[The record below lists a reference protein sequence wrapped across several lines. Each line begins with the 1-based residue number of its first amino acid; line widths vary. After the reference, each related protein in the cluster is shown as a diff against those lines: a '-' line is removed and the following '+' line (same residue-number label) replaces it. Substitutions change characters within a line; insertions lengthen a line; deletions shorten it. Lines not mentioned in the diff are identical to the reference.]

1 VIGAVVD
8 GVETILADSTV
19 APPQADTWYKLD
31 VVVARVN
38 GQDTVTLY
46 ANAGERVTWMRGSG
60 PILTGGRVGVM
71 ARGGAAHDTDAE
83 TDATAPHL
91 TASVASVAAS
101 VSGWSP
107 PTDAETDATAPHLT
121 ASVASVAASVSG
133 SVAPPQANTW
143 HQLDIVVAHERVTL
157 YVADQERVSWQPAG
171 AHRLTGGQVGLMAK
185 QSIAAFQELGQW
197 DGGHPGPRSREV
209 PRST

>member
-1 VIGAVVD
+1 M
-8 GVETILADSTV
+8 TSLADSTV
-19 APPQADTWYKLD
+19 APPQANTLYKLD

-46 ANAGERVTWMRGSG
+46 ANAGERVTWTRGSG

-71 ARGGAAHDTDAE
+71 ARGGAAHDTDAGTE
-83 TDATAPHL
+83 AT
-91 TASVASVAAS
+91 
-101 VSGWSP
+101 
-107 PTDAETDATAPHLT
+107 EPHLT

-209 PRST
+209 PRSTQSAKTEDREGLKGSGGLRAL